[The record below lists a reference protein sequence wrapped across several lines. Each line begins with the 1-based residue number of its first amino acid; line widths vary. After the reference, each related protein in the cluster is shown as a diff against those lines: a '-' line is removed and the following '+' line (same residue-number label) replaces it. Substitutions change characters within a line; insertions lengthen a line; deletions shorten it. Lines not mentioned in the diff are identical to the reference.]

1 MRRKVSCLSNID
13 DGKVV
18 REAVIIASSK
28 TCEPEATITKWTN
41 VGVAKHTL
49 SMNYRGLPNCPKLTS
64 QHAAHV
70 LKFG

>member
-1 MRRKVSCLSNID
+1 
-13 DGKVV
+13 
-18 REAVIIASSK
+18 
-28 TCEPEATITKWTN
+28 